1 MSSLQIPYYV
11 WKTEQQIQERVR
23 ELAKQIEA
31 DFAGDPLYVLG
42 ILRGCFVFMADLI
55 RNIDLDVFVHFINL
69 YYRDVPMEH
78 AGMRE
83 VEETLVYPSFPY
95 AGKNILIIGSVLD
108 TGIVNNHLLEQIRVQ
123 QPRQLRLATLIDK
136 KFLRKIDVQADY
148 AAFEDERNE
157 YIFGYGLEY
166 EERHRNLPFLAKLK

>member
-23 ELAKQIEA
+23 ELAGQIEA
-31 DFAGDPLYVLG
+31 DFAGDQLYVLG

-55 RNIDLDVFVHFINL
+55 RNIELDVFIHFINL

-83 VEETLVYPSFPY
+83 VEETVVYPSFQY
-95 AGKNILIIGSVLD
+95 EGKNILIVGSVLD
-108 TGIVNNHLLEQIRVQ
+108 TGVVNNHLLEQIRVQ
-123 QPRQLRLATLIDK
+123 QPRKLRLAMLIDK
-136 KFLRKIDVQADY
+136 KFMRKVDLRADY
-148 AAFEDERNE
+148 VAFEDERND

-166 EERHRNLPFLAKLK
+166 GESQRNLPYLAKLK